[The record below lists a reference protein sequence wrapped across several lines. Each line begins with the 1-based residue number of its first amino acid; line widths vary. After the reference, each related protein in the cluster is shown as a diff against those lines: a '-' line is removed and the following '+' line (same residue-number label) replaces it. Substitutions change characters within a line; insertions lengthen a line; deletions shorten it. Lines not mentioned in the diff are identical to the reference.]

1 MVHPRRTALK
11 AEEIEMNTPDNDDEP
26 DAPRANMRAIP
37 RSAVPPNLRSGPLDQ
52 HAANDT
58 YLDFMVFVRAF
69 ARANAV
75 RDLREGSAANDN
87 TSRNIRPL

>member
-1 MVHPRRTALK
+1 
-11 AEEIEMNTPDNDDEP
+11 MNTPDNDDGS
-26 DAPRANMRAIP
+26 DAPPAHVRTMP
-37 RSAVPPNLRSGPLDQ
+37 RSDVPSNLRSGPLDQ

-75 RDLREGSAANDN
+75 RDLREHSAADDN

>member
-1 MVHPRRTALK
+1 
-11 AEEIEMNTPDNDDEP
+11 MNTPDNDDGS
-26 DAPRANMRAIP
+26 DALPARVRAVP
-37 RSAVPPNLRSGPLDQ
+37 HSAAPPNLRPRPLNQ

-58 YLDFMVFVRAF
+58 YLDFMIFVRAF

-75 RDLREGSAANDN
+75 RDLRERSAANDN